1 MFERSYLKE
10 LSKQRLHTG
19 RGSAILVLL
28 IAALLGGGA
37 YTFSGGFRS
46 TIDVD
51 DIRDIGNISSFQL
64 NRFSREILEF
74 FREWWPVIFGA
85 AAVAAVIG
93 ILYTVLVAN
102 VIKVGA
108 RGWFLR
114 YWRGELPSVGELFAS
129 FRIYAPSVT
138 TMLLKDI
145 YTFLWSLLFI
155 IPGIVKGY
163 AYSMAEYI
171 IYENP
176 NLSGNDAIT
185 LSRRLTQGAKWDL
198 FVFDLSYIGWDL
210 LNSLTFGILGLVHVN
225 PYRYTAHAAVYQSL
239 KATAIQSGRM
249 TWQDFGQIPPA
260 APAPEA

>member
-37 YTFSGGFRS
+37 YTFSGGFRG
-46 TIDVD
+46 TVDWD
-51 DIRDIGNISSFQL
+51 DIRGFGGVNNFQL

-74 FREWWPVIFGA
+74 FREWGGIILGA

-93 ILYTVLVAN
+93 ILYSVLVAN
-102 VIKVGA
+102 VVKVGA

-155 IPGIVKGY
+155 VPGIIKSYSY
-163 AYSMAEYI
+163 AMTPYLMLD
-171 IYENP
+171 NP
-176 NLSGNDAIT
+176 NMDSEDCIHR
-185 LSRRLTQGAKWDL
+185 SREMMHGYKWKL
-198 FVFDLSYIGWDL
+198 FCMDLSFIGWAIL
-210 LNSLTFGILGLVHVN
+210 CLFTLGIGFLWLQ
-225 PYRYTAHAAVYQSL
+225 PYIECSHAKFYEEL
-239 KATAIQSGRM
+239 KARHA
-249 TWQDFGQIPPA
+249 
-260 APAPEA
+260 